1 MQKRTILLA
10 DDDSD
15 DTAMF
20 CEALNSINSDIV
32 CQTAV
37 NGSELLNKLN
47 TLEEKPALIFLDLN
61 MPVMDGWQCLK
72 HLKEDQQYR
81 DIPVIMISTSSH
93 KKEMD
98 LAIKLGALCY
108 FVKPYHFNDL
118 RQLLHTITENLGSRL
133 KKLLHE
139 LQAHNSGQIFT
150 CADDLN

>member
-1 MQKRTILLA
+1 MQKKTILLA

-15 DTAMF
+15 DTDMF
-20 CEALNSINSDIV
+20 LEALGSINSDIV
-32 CQTAV
+32 CHAAV
-37 NGSELLNKLN
+37 NGSELLAKLDK
-47 TLEEKPALIFLDLN
+47 LEEKPALIFLDLN

-72 HLKEDQQYR
+72 HLKEDQRYS

-118 RQLLHTITENLGSRL
+118 KQMLHTITENLGSRL

-139 LQAHNSGQIFT
+139 LEAHNSGQIYT
-150 CADDLN
+150 CSDDLS